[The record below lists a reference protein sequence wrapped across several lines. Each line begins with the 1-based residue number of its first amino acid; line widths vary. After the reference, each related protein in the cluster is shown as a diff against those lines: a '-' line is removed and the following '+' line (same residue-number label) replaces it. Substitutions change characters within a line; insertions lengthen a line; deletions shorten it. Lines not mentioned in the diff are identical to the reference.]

1 MSRRPTLTDD
11 EILRRAR
18 AVFAEHGYA
27 ARTSQLA
34 AAVGL
39 TWPALVFRFGG
50 KTELFRQAMA
60 GSICAAEAAD
70 WLGAGA
76 AGLRRP
82 LEQLSA
88 YLLLRW
94 PLHLH
99 RRLATKAFAAREA
112 NDVDLDQVGDWL
124 RFTLEVLAARG
135 MVRADLPANTLA
147 KAILSLLV
155 GDVAR
160 RFLAGDRSLTPD
172 AGLLDGVIALLA
184 PSGATQG
191 ERGETPAASVSA
203 AIGSRAEL

>member
-1 MSRRPTLTDD
+1 MSRRATLTDD
-11 EILRRAR
+11 EILQRAR
-18 AVFAEHGYA
+18 AVFAVHGYA

-50 KTELFRQAMA
+50 KAGLFKRAMA

-82 LEQLSA
+82 LEQLSV

-94 PLHLH
+94 PLHLQ
-99 RRLATKAFAAREA
+99 RRLAAEAFAVTDA

-124 RFTLEVLAARG
+124 RLTLEVLAARG
-135 MVRADLPANTLA
+135 MVRADLPANTA
-147 KAILSLLV
+147 AQAILSLLV

-172 AGLLDGVIALLA
+172 AGLLDGVMALLA
-184 PSGATQG
+184 PRGAAQA
-191 ERGETPAASVSA
+191 ERGDAATASTPAAN
-203 AIGSRAEL
+203 GSEVGL